1 MEPQRRTP
9 SSKWS
14 GSPWQNDYSDTSFA
28 NYQQAEGRFG
38 PAGLGA
44 SFLDRRSP
52 GGGATAPGRGGRPGA
67 PPTPQTDGGRGHG
80 IPRPSSAQGI
90 YMPFDVNSGT
100 APGGSGMGS
109 SVGGDVSAAMP
120 ETRLKIYSDL
130 FEEVI
135 ERDRVFGSLL
145 RKIKTAY
152 DMLVLRGPEQDST
165 MRMTHEGAGTPG
177 PGEGAWTP
185 EPSSVGHYVGAHSN
199 EPTTRAEDG
208 MQAWEMHRENRVLKD
223 LVERLNLELEE
234 AVKREHRWKQKVVKL
249 KSRAEPMDGP
259 LQAMQAHMHGHYDGH
274 SHPGYRMHDGHHI
287 PGYHGPE
294 EMWAAP
300 GYQKGPPLPPEDVRG
315 PGGLAGAGVVPGQK
329 FFHAN
334 RREPTGPPD
343 PEGIQEGALNQGGL
357 LSMSSISPQTSAP
370 QPESLECMGG
380 ISERSTDS
388 GILPQRPTRRVVRPG
403 HVPALDLSRL
413 NQQLEEDE
421 EEEDEEGLMEQG
433 EAGDQGEGEPREF
446 AEEDDIDEEELDRV
460 NHEGIPGGYDEAYRF
475 MPQQHQ
481 PGDAGSSGDEE
492 FAGYPDEVEVANGG
506 RDPGWR

>member
-1 MEPQRRTP
+1 VEAQRRTP

-14 GSPWQNDYSDTSFA
+14 GSPWQKDLSDTSFA
-28 NYQQAEGRFG
+28 NYQQVEGRFG
-38 PAGLGA
+38 QAFGA

-52 GGGATAPGRGGRPGA
+52 GSGAPAPGRGARHGG

-90 YMPFDVNSGT
+90 YMPYDVNGGT
-100 APGGSGMGS
+100 APGGSGLGS
-109 SVGGDVSAAMP
+109 SAGGDVSAAMP
-120 ETRLKIYSDL
+120 ESRLKIYSDL

-152 DMLVLRGPEQDST
+152 DMLVLRGPEQESM
-165 MRMTHEGAGTPG
+165 MRMPHEGTPGHPG

-185 EPSSVGHYVGAHSN
+185 EPSSGGHYIGAHSN
-199 EPTTRAEDG
+199 EPTTRAEEG
-208 MQAWEMHRENRVLKD
+208 VQAWEMHRENRVLKD

-249 KSRAEPMDGP
+249 KSRSEPMDGP
-259 LQAMQAHMHGHYDGH
+259 LQAHMHGHYDGH
-274 SHPGYRMHDGHHI
+274 SHPGYRMHDGHHMA
-287 PGYHGPE
+287 GYHGPE

-300 GYQKGPPLPPEDVRG
+300 GYQKGPALLPEDGRG
-315 PGGLAGAGVVPGQK
+315 PGGCLAGAGVIPGQK

-343 PEGIQEGALNQGGL
+343 LEGIQEGVLNQGGL

-370 QPESLECMGG
+370 QPESMECMGG

-388 GILPQRPTRRVVRPG
+388 GILPQRPTRRHVVRPG

-421 EEEDEEGLMEQG
+421 EEEDEEGLEQG
-433 EAGDQGEGEPREF
+433 EAGGHGEGEPREF
-446 AEEDDIDEEELDRV
+446 VDEDDIDEEELDPG
-460 NHEGIPGGYDEAYRF
+460 NHEGMPGGYDEAYRF
-475 MPQQHQ
+475 MRQQQ
-481 PGDAGSSGDEE
+481 QLGDAGSSGGEE
-492 FAGYPDEVEVANGG
+492 FPGHPDDIEVPNGG